1 MENRPNINEILLK
14 AHELAVLKA
23 IDDSERTGVSLVIY
37 KDGKIV
43 LEEPK
48 YRYVR
53 EPISNSSDDE

>member
-23 IDDSERTGVSLVIY
+23 IDDSERTGVPLVVF
-37 KDGKIV
+37 KNGKIV
-43 LEEPK
+43 LEEPT

-53 EPISNSSDDE
+53 ELIVKPSEDI